1 MFRAV
6 RQAKGTVDRRY
17 WIGFNLVK
25 GIGPVKF
32 RRLLDHF
39 GDLEAAWN
47 ASLPALVEAGI
58 DRRSIENL
66 HQVRA
71 GSDLDD
77 ELRLIDRLGVQVLT
91 WDDPDYPANLRSI
104 AQPPPILY
112 VKGALTPADEWAV
125 AVVGTRHGTPYGR
138 EAARDLS
145 AALAA
150 NGVTVVS
157 GLARGIDAI
166 AHKAAL
172 DAGGRTLAVL
182 GSGLGNIYPPE
193 HGLLAE
199 AIARA
204 GAVLSDYALNTPPDS
219 VNFPPR
225 NRIISGLAKGVLV
238 VEAGEGSGALITSD
252 FAAEQGRDVFAVP
265 GSIFQRAAQ
274 GTNKLIQQGAKLVN
288 SAADVLEELNLA
300 SVNEHRAARTVLPAD
315 ATEQRLLACLTADPV
330 HIDEIGAQAGL
341 PISQVS
347 GALALMEL
355 KGLARHVGGMH
366 YVVAKEPRAG
376 YQVNE

>member
-1 MFRAV
+1 
-6 RQAKGTVDRRY
+6 VDRRY

-39 GDLEAAWN
+39 GDLESAWK
-47 ASLPALVEAGI
+47 ASLPALAEAGL

-66 HQVRA
+66 HLVRA
-71 GSDLDD
+71 GRDLDD
-77 ELRLIDRLGVQVLT
+77 ALLKIEQLGAQVLT
-91 WDDPDYPANLRSI
+91 WDDADYPANLRSI
-104 AQPPPILY
+104 AQPPPVLY
-112 VKGALTPADEWAV
+112 LKGALTPADEWAV

-138 EAARDLS
+138 EAAREL
-145 AALAA
+145 ANGLAA

-157 GLARGIDAI
+157 GLARGIDVI

-182 GSGLGNIYPPE
+182 GSGLDCLYPPE
-193 HGLLAE
+193 HAPLAE
-199 AIARA
+199 AIARS
-204 GAVLSDYALNTPPDS
+204 GAVLTDYALGTPPDS

-225 NRIISGLAKGVLV
+225 NRIISGLSKGVLV

-265 GSIFQRAAQ
+265 GNIFQRAAQ
-274 GTNKLIQQGAKLVN
+274 GSNKLIQQGAKLVN
-288 SAADVLEELNLA
+288 SVADVLEELNLA
-300 SVNEHRAARTVLPAD
+300 LVNEHRAARTVLPVD
-315 ATEQRLLACLTADPV
+315 ATEQRLLACLSGDPV
-330 HIDEIGAQAGL
+330 HIDELGAQAGL

-347 GALALMEL
+347 GALAMMEL
-355 KGLARHVGGMH
+355 KGLVRQVGGMH

-376 YQVNE
+376 YQVD